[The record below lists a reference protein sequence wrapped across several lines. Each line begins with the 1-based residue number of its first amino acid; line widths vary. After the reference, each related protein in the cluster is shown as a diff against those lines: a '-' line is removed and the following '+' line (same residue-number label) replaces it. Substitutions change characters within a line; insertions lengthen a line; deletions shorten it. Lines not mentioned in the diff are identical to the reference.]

1 MTWRI
6 DYSKDAGKF
15 IRENNLQVEVSEE
28 LKKFLL
34 RLKGVDVNIN
44 LKKLV
49 GDWDGYYRLRK
60 GDIRIIFGIDKQGK
74 ALYIERVDLRGRVYK

>member
-6 DYSKDAGKF
+6 DYSKDAHKF
-15 IRENNLQVEVSEE
+15 IQKNKLQADVSAE

-44 LKKLV
+44 PKFLIKNL
-49 GDWDGYYRLRK
+49 
-60 GDIRIIFGIDKQGK
+60 
-74 ALYIERVDLRGRVYK
+74 

>member
-6 DYSKDAGKF
+6 DYSKDAHKF
-15 IRENNLQVEVSEE
+15 IQKNELKDDVSGE

-34 RLKGVDVNIN
+34 RLKGIDVNID

-49 GDWDGYYRLRK
+49 GDWDGYYNKKRECADYLCS
-60 GDIRIIFGIDKQGK
+60 KQPG
-74 ALYIERVDLRGRVYK
+74 ESPVC